1 MSHIALFILCHCY
14 LGYPCLDLHRSL
26 RPLFC
31 IKLLGHPVSVGE
43 RMCLVHCTVPAVDK
57 DGADLLFS
65 TPPSN
70 HSNHS
75 SSRKGSHS
83 MEDADQLQCTFSTH
97 THSHSHSHTLTLT
110 LTYTLSHSHT
120 HSHHLQENITPP
132 HQCQMDY
139 HRRSF
144 FLNHPVC
151 RHPFPSDTVILL
163 SPFRVEEKVSPSYG
177 LKGHLVS
184 CLKRTEFFSRKNSAY
199 YMRF

>member
-1 MSHIALFILCHCY
+1 MIYSLSPYMSHIALFILCHCY
-14 LGYPCLDLHRSL
+14 LGYPCLDLHRSP

-43 RMCLVHCTVPAVDK
+43 GMCLVHCTVPAVDK

-97 THSHSHSHTLTLT
+97 THSFSHTLT
-110 LTYTLSHSHT
+110 YT
-120 HSHHLQENITPP
+120 HSHIHTITLSYTLTSSPRK
-132 HQCQMDY
+132 Y
-139 HRRSF
+139 HTST
-144 FLNHPVC
+144 PV
-151 RHPFPSDTVILL
+151 SDGLSQKELL
-163 SPFRVEEKVSPSYG
+163 SQPSCMQTPVP
-177 LKGHLVS
+177 LRHRDIAVTLQ
-184 CLKRTEFFSRKNSAY
+184 SRRESIPLLWSQ
-199 YMRF
+199 RPPCFLP